1 MRDCERPHPF
11 SKLTAAVK
19 KCAMA
24 RVENAPATQQTKR
37 LAAWIES
44 CVAHNQAAALYD
56 RLSRLSNA
64 ELHPR
69 GFTRATL
76 ERDVCDACAPRVR

>member
-1 MRDCERPHPF
+1 
-11 SKLTAAVK
+11 
-19 KCAMA
+19 MA
-24 RVENAPATQQTKR
+24 IVENAPATQQTPAPDRAQLGALKAR

-56 RLSRLSNA
+56 RLSRLSDA
-64 ELHPR
+64 ELNRR

-76 ERDVCDACAPRVR
+76 ARDVCDACPPRVR